1 LPKKKKKKKKIQ
13 AKFIRKF
20 QINDRTQAGLFI
32 QFMKRMLQILN
43 RESLVEKE
51 EYIYI
56 YIYFEKEKEKTRL
69 VYTTKTS

>member
-1 LPKKKKKKKKIQ
+1 
-13 AKFIRKF
+13 
-20 QINDRTQAGLFI
+20 
-32 QFMKRMLQILN
+32 MKRMLQILN

>member
-1 LPKKKKKKKKIQ
+1 
-13 AKFIRKF
+13 
-20 QINDRTQAGLFI
+20 
-32 QFMKRMLQILN
+32 MLQILN